1 MVKSMRR
8 FHIANDEEIKSGLTS
23 DIYYIR
29 TKEILEKKN
38 MDKEVTA
45 EITTGKLPR
54 NWKWAVFCGL
64 EELLYLYEG
73 IPVDVYSIPEGTIF
87 TSKDI
92 EGIRI
97 PLVEII
103 GKYTNFVSIETATLG
118 FLCQASGVATAAA
131 RVRKAAKNKE
141 VFAFG
146 IRRMHPGISPMLDR
160 AAYIGGFNGVS
171 GILGAKIIGEKPV
184 GTMPHPLILIF
195 GDQVSAWKAFDEVI
209 DPSVPR
215 IVLVDTLWD
224 EKYEAIMAAENLR
237 DKLYG
242 IRLDTPGSRKGDL
255 LEIIKEVRW
264 ELDIRGYKHVKIYVS
279 GGLDDEIVA
288 ELANG
293 PVDGFGVGTYVSN
306 APTIDF
312 SMDIVE
318 VEGRPVAKRGK
329 YSGRKKAWR
338 CENCYRWKVT
348 LFDQNIDK
356 CPLCGGEMIPML
368 KKYIENGKIIED
380 IKKPKEIREYVL
392 KQLEYYT
399 LE

>member
-1 MVKSMRR
+1 MKR

-64 EELLYLYEG
+64 EELLYLYED
-73 IPVDVYSIPEGTIF
+73 IPVDVYSVPEGTIF

-92 EGIRI
+92 EGFRV

-103 GKYTNFVSIETATLG
+103 GKYTKFVSIETATLG

-131 RVRKAAKNKE
+131 RVKKAAKNKE

-160 AAYIGGFNGVS
+160 AAYIGGFDGVS
-171 GILGAKIIGEKPV
+171 GILGAKIIGERPI

-195 GDQVSAWKAFDEVI
+195 GNQISAWKAFDEVT
-209 DPSVPR
+209 DPSIPR

-224 EKYEAIMAAENLR
+224 EKYEAIIAAENLK

-242 IRLDTPGSRKGDL
+242 VRLDTPGSRKGDL

-279 GGLDDEIVA
+279 GGLDDEIVSI
-288 ELANG
+288 LANG

-318 VEGRPVAKRGK
+318 VESKPIAKRGK
-329 YSGRKKAWR
+329 CSGRKQAWR
-338 CENCYRWKVT
+338 CKNCYKWKVT
-348 LFDQNIDK
+348 LFNQNIDK

-368 KKYIENGKIIED
+368 KKYIEKGKIIEE
-380 IKKPKEIREYVL
+380 IKNPKEIRDYVL

>member
-195 GDQVSAWKAFDEVI
+195 GDQVSAWKAFDEVV

-224 EKYEAIMAAENLR
+224 EKYEAVMAAENLK

-338 CENCYRWKVT
+338 CENCYKWKVT
-348 LFDQNIDK
+348 LFNQNIDK
-356 CPLCGGEMIPML
+356 CPLCGGEMVPML
-368 KKYIENGKIIED
+368 KKYIEKGKIIED

>member
-1 MVKSMRR
+1 MRR

-329 YSGRKKAWR
+329 YSGRKKVWR
-338 CENCYRWKVT
+338 CENCYKWKVT
-348 LFDQNIDK
+348 LFNQNIDK
-356 CPLCGGEMIPML
+356 CPLCGGEMVPML
-368 KKYIENGKIIED
+368 KKYIEKGKIIED

>member
-1 MVKSMRR
+1 MRR

-293 PVDGFGVGTYVSN
+293 PIDGFGVGTYVSN

>member
-1 MVKSMRR
+1 MKSMRR

-195 GDQVSAWKAFDEVI
+195 GDQVSAWKAFDEVV

-224 EKYEAIMAAENLR
+224 EKYEAVMAAENLR

>member
-1 MVKSMRR
+1 MRR

-356 CPLCGGEMIPML
+356 CPLCGGEMVPML
-368 KKYIENGKIIED
+368 KKYIEKGKIIED

>member
-1 MVKSMRR
+1 MRR

-92 EGIRI
+92 EGVRI

-195 GDQVSAWKAFDEVI
+195 GDQVSAWKAFDEVV

-224 EKYEAIMAAENLR
+224 EKYEAVMAAENLR

-338 CENCYRWKVT
+338 CENCYKWKVT
-348 LFDQNIDK
+348 LFNQDIDK
-356 CPLCGGEMIPML
+356 CPLCGGEMVPML
-368 KKYIENGKIIED
+368 KKYIEKGKIIED

>member
-1 MVKSMRR
+1 MRR

-224 EKYEAIMAAENLR
+224 EKYEAIMAAENLK

-356 CPLCGGEMIPML
+356 CPLCGGEMVPML
-368 KKYIENGKIIED
+368 KKYIEKGKIIED

>member
-1 MVKSMRR
+1 MRR

-356 CPLCGGEMIPML
+356 CPLCGGEMVPML
-368 KKYIENGKIIED
+368 KKYIEKGKIIED

-392 KQLEYYT
+392 KQLEYYK

>member
-92 EGIRI
+92 EGVRI

-195 GDQVSAWKAFDEVI
+195 GDQVSAWKAFDEVV

-224 EKYEAIMAAENLR
+224 EKYEAVMAAENLR

-338 CENCYRWKVT
+338 CENCYKWKVT
-348 LFDQNIDK
+348 LFNQDIDK
-356 CPLCGGEMIPML
+356 CPLCGGEMVPML
-368 KKYIENGKIIED
+368 KKYIEKGKIIED

>member
-1 MVKSMRR
+1 MKR
-8 FHIANDEEIKSGLTS
+8 FHIATDEEIKSGLTS

-29 TKEILEKKN
+29 TKEVLEKKN

-45 EITTGKLPR
+45 EITAGKLPK

-64 EELLYLYEG
+64 EELLYLYED
-73 IPVDVYSIPEGTIF
+73 IPVDVYSVPEGTIF
-87 TSKDI
+87 TNKDI
-92 EGIRI
+92 EGVRV

-103 GKYTNFVSIETATLG
+103 GKYTKFISIETATLG

-131 RVRKAAKNKE
+131 RVRKAAGNKE

-160 AAYIGGFNGVS
+160 AAYIGGFDGVS

-195 GDQVSAWKAFDEVI
+195 GDQISAWKAFDEVI
-209 DPSVPR
+209 DPSIPR

-224 EKYEAIMAAENLR
+224 EKYEAIMAAENLK

-288 ELANG
+288 KLANG
-293 PVDGFGVGTYVSN
+293 PVDGFGVGTFVSN

-318 VEGRPVAKRGK
+318 VEGKPIAKRGK
-329 YSGRKKAWR
+329 YSGRKQAWR
-338 CENCYRWKVT
+338 CKNCYKWKVT
-348 LFDQNIDK
+348 LFNQSIDK
-356 CPLCGGEMIPML
+356 CPLCGGEMMPML
-368 KKYIENGKIIED
+368 KKYIEKGKIIEE

-392 KQLEYYT
+392 KQLEYYS

>member
-368 KKYIENGKIIED
+368 KKYIENGKIIGD

>member
-356 CPLCGGEMIPML
+356 CPLCGGEMVPML
-368 KKYIENGKIIED
+368 KKYIEKGKIIED

-392 KQLEYYT
+392 KQLEYYK

>member
-1 MVKSMRR
+1 MRR

-195 GDQVSAWKAFDEVI
+195 GDQVSAWKAFDEVV

-224 EKYEAIMAAENLR
+224 EKYEAVMAAENLK

-338 CENCYRWKVT
+338 CENCYKWKVT
-348 LFDQNIDK
+348 LFNQNIDK
-356 CPLCGGEMIPML
+356 CPLCGGEMVPML
-368 KKYIENGKIIED
+368 KKYIEKGKIIED

>member
-1 MVKSMRR
+1 MVKLMKR
-8 FHIANDEEIKSGLTS
+8 FHIATDEEIKSGLTS

-29 TKEILEKKN
+29 TKEVLEKKN

-45 EITTGKLPR
+45 EITAGKLPK

-64 EELLYLYEG
+64 EELLYLYED
-73 IPVDVYSIPEGTIF
+73 IPVDVYSVPEGTIF
-87 TSKDI
+87 TNKDI
-92 EGIRI
+92 EGVRV

-103 GKYTNFVSIETATLG
+103 GKYTKFISIETATLG

-131 RVRKAAKNKE
+131 RVRKAAGNKE

-160 AAYIGGFNGVS
+160 AAYIGGFDGVS

-195 GDQVSAWKAFDEVI
+195 GDQISAWKAFDEVI
-209 DPSVPR
+209 DPSIPR

-224 EKYEAIMAAENLR
+224 EKYEAIMAAENLK

-288 ELANG
+288 KLANG
-293 PVDGFGVGTYVSN
+293 PVDGFGVGTFVSN

-318 VEGRPVAKRGK
+318 VEGKPIAKRGK
-329 YSGRKKAWR
+329 YSGRKQAWR
-338 CENCYRWKVT
+338 CKNCYKWKVT
-348 LFDQNIDK
+348 LFNQSIDK
-356 CPLCGGEMIPML
+356 CPLCGGEMMPML
-368 KKYIENGKIIED
+368 KKYIEKGKIIEE

-392 KQLEYYT
+392 KQLEYYS

>member
-1 MVKSMRR
+1 MKLMKR
-8 FHIANDEEIKSGLTS
+8 FHIATDEEIKSGLTS

-29 TKEILEKKN
+29 TKEVLEKKN

-45 EITTGKLPR
+45 EITAGKLPK

-64 EELLYLYEG
+64 EELLYLYED
-73 IPVDVYSIPEGTIF
+73 IPVDVYSVPEGTIF
-87 TSKDI
+87 TNKDI
-92 EGIRI
+92 EGVRV

-103 GKYTNFVSIETATLG
+103 GKYTKFISIETATLG

-131 RVRKAAKNKE
+131 RVRKAAGNKE

-160 AAYIGGFNGVS
+160 AAYIGGFDGVS

-195 GDQVSAWKAFDEVI
+195 GDQISAWKAFDEVI
-209 DPSVPR
+209 DPSIPR

-224 EKYEAIMAAENLR
+224 EKYEAIMAAENLK

-288 ELANG
+288 KLANG
-293 PVDGFGVGTYVSN
+293 PVDGFGVGTFVSN

-318 VEGRPVAKRGK
+318 VEGKPIAKRGK
-329 YSGRKKAWR
+329 YSGRKQAWR
-338 CENCYRWKVT
+338 CKNCYKWKVT
-348 LFDQNIDK
+348 LFNQSIDK
-356 CPLCGGEMIPML
+356 CPLCGGEMMPML
-368 KKYIENGKIIED
+368 KKYIEKGKIIEE

-392 KQLEYYT
+392 KQLEYYS

>member
-224 EKYEAIMAAENLR
+224 EKYEAIMAAENLK

-356 CPLCGGEMIPML
+356 CPLCGGEMVPML
-368 KKYIENGKIIED
+368 KKYIEKGKIIED